1 MYSAHYSNLSSP
13 ISKHMGTLTSVAVM
27 LIVRVTQ
34 LKLGGFMKLLIKKFK
49 ARRTQ
54 GSYLCTSF

>member
-49 ARRTQ
+49 A
-54 GSYLCTSF
+54 